1 MREAVIQ
8 PDGVVNWS
16 QLPPAE
22 YDGNRPAYIPRR
34 FLPRDAAA
42 LAKEKAAANS
52 GASQAPAALDTVG
65 PLNVNLLTNFQGLI
79 FADSGGFIPPDNA
92 TAAGPSHIFQMV
104 NVVGAVFN
112 KVTGSKIGANINLG
126 TFFGTGG
133 QGLSD
138 PIIRFDP
145 TSDRWFAAIIT
156 TNTPSP
162 GDKLKW
168 VLAVSTSNDPTGSFV
183 LYSFPPS
190 PSNCTDYPNMG
201 ISDDKVVLTAN
212 AFTNCSGSFLGA
224 EAVVINKAN
233 LVAGVAAGATFLAP
247 DAGAFTFRAAQN
259 LSSDNNIYMVAHNGG
274 GGTTNM
280 RVYTVSGLP
289 GAGATITGTILVNGV
304 GQSGRTV
311 QLKLGTTIVATTATD
326 GSGAYTFTGVAA
338 GTYNVKILAVP
349 GPGDFS
355 GNISLNGVGVS
366 GRKVKVKGVVG
377 TVKTDGSGNFSSPG
391 VPAGNHNVTVKNVIV
406 TGGVIATFVNRTVLA
421 LNQPPD
427 AQQSGGAPL
436 IQTNDNRLLDASFR
450 NGSLFTTAAVG
461 CTPSGDATNRSCVKV
476 TQILNPATTATV
488 NQDFNFG
495 INTIYMYFPAISITS
510 NNDVISV
517 FSRSS
522 AAEFAGVWASG
533 RLSGDVIN
541 TFRTPTLVKAGEA
554 HYNPF
559 ASRWGDYSSVA
570 IDPSDQT
577 KAWVSGEYACPG
589 GCANGSNWGTW
600 IGQTSITP

>member
-1 MREAVIQ
+1 
-8 PDGVVNWS
+8 
-16 QLPPAE
+16 
-22 YDGNRPAYIPRR
+22 
-34 FLPRDAAA
+34 
-42 LAKEKAAANS
+42 
-52 GASQAPAALDTVG
+52 
-65 PLNVNLLTNFQGLI
+65 
-79 FADSGGFIPPDNA
+79 
-92 TAAGPSHIFQMV
+92 
-104 NVVGAVFN
+104 
-112 KVTGSKIGANINLG
+112 
-126 TFFGTGG
+126 
-133 QGLSD
+133 
-138 PIIRFDP
+138 
-145 TSDRWFAAIIT
+145 
-156 TNTPSP
+156 
-162 GDKLKW
+162 
-168 VLAVSTSNDPTGSFV
+168 
-183 LYSFPPS
+183 
-190 PSNCTDYPNMG
+190 MG

-233 LVAGVAAGATFLAP
+233 LVAGTAASAVFLAP

-259 LSSDNNIYMVAHNGG
+259 LSADPNIYMVAHNGG
-274 GGTTNM
+274 AGTTNM
-280 RVYTVSGLP
+280 RVYTITGLP
-289 GAGATITGTILVNGV
+289 GSGGVTMTGTIVVGGV

-311 QLKLGTTIVATTATD
+311 QLKLGSSTVATTSTD
-326 GSGAYTFTGVAA
+326 GSGAYTFNGVAA

-349 GPGDFS
+349 GPGNFT
-355 GNISLNGVGVS
+355 GNISLDGVGVS

-391 VPAGNHNVTVKNVIV
+391 VPAGNHNVTVKKVLV
-406 TGGVIATFVNRTVLA
+406 VGGGGVTTTFVDRTVLA

-436 IQTNDNRLLDASFR
+436 IATNDNRLLDAAFR
-450 NGSLFTTAAVG
+450 NGSLFTTACVG
-461 CTPSGDATNRSCVKV
+461 CIPSGDSVNRACVKV

-495 INTIYMYFPAISITS
+495 INAIYMYFPAISITS

-522 AAEFAGVWASG
+522 SAEFAGVWASG
-533 RLSGDVIN
+533 RLSTDGAN
-541 TFRTPTLVKAGEA
+541 TFRTPTLIKAGEA

-559 ASRWGDYSSVA
+559 ASRWGDFSSVA

-589 GCANGSNWGTW
+589 GCGGNGSNWGTW